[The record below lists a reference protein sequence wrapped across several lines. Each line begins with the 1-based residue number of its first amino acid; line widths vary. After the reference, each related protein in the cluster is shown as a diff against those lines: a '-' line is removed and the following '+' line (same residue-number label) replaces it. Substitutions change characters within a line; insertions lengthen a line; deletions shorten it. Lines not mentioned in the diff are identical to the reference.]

1 MQRLEY
7 ENYRKPNRLALAL
20 IETRTDEIIMIA
32 TSCFLWK
39 KKLVRVETSHKSIM
53 QMPIL

>member
-39 KKLVRVETSHKSIM
+39 KKLVRVETSLKNIM
-53 QMPIL
+53 DMPIL